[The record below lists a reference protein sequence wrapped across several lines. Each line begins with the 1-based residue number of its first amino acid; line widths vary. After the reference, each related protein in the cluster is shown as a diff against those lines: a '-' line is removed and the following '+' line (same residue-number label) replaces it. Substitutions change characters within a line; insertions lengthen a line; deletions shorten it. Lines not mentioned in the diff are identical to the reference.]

1 MKKIQGRG
9 SPITGGETGTPRKFN
24 MSFKMNEEPL
34 TFLSPVPSKH
44 RARNYPNTSIESGFK
59 ERLTTCT
66 SDLEKALPLISPLKR
81 QRPSEWDIYTNQEEE
96 VQKKQAVTLGDDNDC
111 RWWSPFFDLGYAPDS
126 RNELSTIG
134 NCGRREVTQSS
145 EKSVSSHVDQRK
157 RPRGGIIFNRLEEA
171 DLCFRPAPVS
181 RRCIQKRRR
190 AEGSL
195 LATRVPPT
203 LEELQETW
211 KMIDHWQEQMNQIL
225 AEDWEYKRKHWVQQ
239 CHSVLWN
246 VKEDSTLI
254 EKPSSEM
261 FPRTLLPITMLN
273 KKDQHWLDVL
283 ISSARV
289 DKIKSPDF
297 EELTHDP
304 QGNQAMDEEF
314 EFEIQFQFGF
324 DIEELKWYIHAGV
337 AKQGINE
344 DLCSVIAEF
353 LGRSKFIC
361 DVQIYFKKS
370 VTPWWE
376 QDGIAKMQHY
386 SKGKY
391 VDMIDFA
398 PMEEVYFVQ
407 EWPMHHFL
415 MDDYTEY
422 NLSNPQ
428 QPEEAEDPKVFLEK
442 KFIAAVCCHIVH
454 LCICKTQPPQSC
466 AARNIL
472 KQISMV
478 LKGWFIGVLLGEA
491 LNPGKVKFEYDTRAP
506 SLAPRLSTYS
516 HHSHAV

>member
-1 MKKIQGRG
+1 MSLYTRKKSQVRG
-9 SPITGGETGTPRKFN
+9 SKITVAEMGTPRKLSKTFN
-24 MSFKMNEEPL
+24 FCQKEEVL
-34 TFLSPVPSKH
+34 TFLSPIPCKL
-44 RARNYPNTSIESGFK
+44 RARQRNKPHTPIESGFK

-66 SDLEKALPLISPLKR
+66 SDLEKALPLLSPLKR
-81 QRPSEWDIYTNQEEE
+81 QRPREWDIHTNQAAKDE
-96 VQKKQAVTLGDDNDC
+96 KKLTVTRKDYNDC
-111 RWWSPFFDLGYAPDS
+111 RWWSPFCDPGYMPES
-126 RNELSTIG
+126 REAKQSFEHST
-134 NCGRREVTQSS
+134 
-145 EKSVSSHVDQRK
+145 SSHVEQRR
-157 RPRGGIIFNRLEEA
+157 RPRGGVVSNRSGSGEA
-171 DLCFRPAPVS
+171 DLCRLVPMP
-181 RRCIQKRRR
+181 RRCNQKRRR
-190 AEGSL
+190 AESSL
-195 LATRVPPT
+195 LATTIPPT
-203 LEELQETW
+203 KEELQLTW
-211 KMIDHWQEQMNQIL
+211 KMIDHWQEQMSQIL
-225 AEDWEYKRKHWVQQ
+225 SEDWEYKRKHWVQQ
-239 CHSVLWN
+239 CHNVLWN

-254 EKPSSEM
+254 EEPSSEM
-261 FPRTLLPITMLN
+261 FPKTLLPITMLN
-273 KKDQHWLDVL
+273 KKDKHWLDVL

-304 QGNQAMDEEF
+304 QGNHALDEEF

-324 DIEELKWYIHAGV
+324 DIEELAWYIHFGV
-337 AKQGINE
+337 AKQGLNE

-353 LGRSKFIC
+353 VGRSKFIC

-415 MDDYTEY
+415 VDDYSEY

-428 QPEEAEDPKVFLEK
+428 QPEEDPKVFLEK
-442 KFIAAVCCHIVH
+442 KFIAAVCCHIIH

-466 AARNIL
+466 AARNVL

-506 SLAPRLSTYS
+506 SLAPPMSSYS
-516 HHSHAV
+516 HSHTM